1 MSPDLKMIE
10 VDATSIIIKEELPRV
25 REDLGEIEKLLQ
37 SLNKYGQLQPIVVN
51 RKMELIAGGRR
62 VAACLLGGRKALIRF
77 DDTLDPL
84 DMREKELEENVQRKS
99 LTPSEELLAVEEI
112 HKIKQLQYGESCSGK
127 SGQGWTTEMTAA
139 IMGKTRAAISD
150 DLKLADFLH
159 QFPALKDCSTK
170 SEIRKAAKGME
181 RLSGMLDAV
190 KGFEDKIASNTT
202 KRFSIQQADAFE
214 HMTHQTKNTV
224 DLLLTDPLYG
234 INIDENAIGIGGNT
248 GGLSTAGFKYED
260 SPEDAIRQYRALAQE
275 SFRFC
280 KPTSHAFVFTSPTN
294 FCALRDLFRQAGWI
308 CSDRPFIWIKN
319 ETGQNNNPTSWFSSA
334 YEILLFARREESNL
348 VIEGRADWIQVT
360 PVNPSERLHQA
371 QKPIPLLKDLIG
383 RTTLPGSITYDP
395 FMGSGSSIIAGLE
408 MKMFPIGC
416 DIAAESY
423 AVTLTRVMEW
433 EKLNS
438 IM

>member
-1 MSPDLKMIE
+1 MSPDLRMIE
-10 VDATSIIIKEELPRV
+10 VDATNVIIKDELPRV
-25 REDLGEIEKLLQ
+25 REDLGELEKLLA
-37 SLNKYGQLQPIVVN
+37 SLNKFGQLQPIVVN
-51 RKMELIAGGRR
+51 RNMELIAGGRR
-62 VAACLLGGRKALIRF
+62 LAACLLGGRKALIRF

-99 LTPSEELLAVEEI
+99 LTPAEELLAVEEI
-112 HKIKQLQYGESCSGK
+112 HKIKQSQYGESRSGRE
-127 SGQGWTTEMTAA
+127 GGWTAEMTATV
-139 IMGKTRAAISD
+139 MGKTRTAVLD

-190 KGFEDKIASNTT
+190 KGFEEKIASNTT
-202 KRFSIQQADAFE
+202 KRFSIQEADAFE
-214 HMTHQTKNTV
+214 HMKHQTGSSI

-260 SPEDAIRQYRALAQE
+260 SPEDAIKQYRALAQE

-280 KPTSHAFVFTSPTN
+280 KSTSHALVFTSPTN

-334 YEILLFARREESNL
+334 YEILLFARRENANL
-348 VIEGRADWIQVT
+348 VIEGKADWIQVS

-371 QKPIPLLKDLIG
+371 QKPIPLLKELIS

-423 AVTLTRVMEW
+423 ATTLARVMEW
-433 EKLNS
+433 TKLHDL
-438 IM
+438 M